1 MTPWD
6 QNEYPWTDSEL
17 ESASGTIEFTTSIEV
32 TGEVSKKDAAI
43 AAARLFCIYALF
55 KMSDKGVWSA
65 AQSMGDILSWEEDA
79 RSTRFIEAP
88 LPKKI
93 SAKSILP
100 PQVRPVLP
108 FEEP

>member
-6 QNEYPWTDSEL
+6 PNPFPWDDSEL
-17 ESASGTIEFTTSIEV
+17 ESASGTIEFVTSIEV

-43 AAARLFCIYALF
+43 AAARVYCIYALF
-55 KMSDKGVWSA
+55 KLTDRGVWSA
-65 AQSMGDILSWEEDA
+65 AQSIGDILSWEEDIAPA
-79 RSTRFIEAP
+79 RVIEAP

-100 PQVRPVLP
+100 PQARPVLP